1 MRLATLAAAIFIA
14 CELQAAAG
22 QAQAETPILQ
32 VGLFGYRPDG
42 SGSASAYDTEPSLAS
57 LTYLNANGC
66 QVGAGNQEP
75 PAHATDAWRFSGKV
89 LSRTREEVV
98 LQLEWQ
104 RVLADG
110 TPAASPGASQQLTLR
125 NGDRVL
131 LDSVIPADT
140 RCWTSVGFEVRF
152 NANSREAVA
161 AAAAMIR
168 SQKGARGG
176 GVGVSAGAPSGSGSG
191 RTNQEHAG
199 SGGAASVSGHARHPV
214 SGSGGGRHEW
224 VSARPNFDVSLWLV
238 RSVAGKP
245 DEVWHQTLLTG
256 HNETAFAFAPVSV
269 ETARGAVVLQVTGS
283 VAVSNSAAGPQ
294 LQFETKRRA
303 TFPVTG
309 NAPRDGGQD
318 AQGGSR
324 TTIPLPGPEE
334 VLSFQLPPLPARSDR
349 PAVPD
354 QLSVRVRITPR

>member
-1 MRLATLAAAIFIA
+1 MRRITLAAAIVIA
-14 CELQAAAG
+14 GELQAAAG
-22 QAQAETPILQ
+22 QTPAETPIVQ

-89 LSRTREEVV
+89 LTRTREEVV

-110 TPAASPGASQQLTLR
+110 SAVGSPGGSQQLTLR
-125 NGDRVL
+125 SGDRVL
-131 LDSVIPADT
+131 LDSVMPANAA
-140 RCWTSVGFEVRF
+140 CWTSVGFEARYM
-152 NANSREAVA
+152 ASPAAVLM
-161 AAAAMIR
+161 AAMKKGG
-168 SQKGARGG
+168 SQTAVSGG
-176 GVGVSAGAPSGSGSG
+176 GVG
-191 RTNQEHAG
+191 G
-199 SGGAASVSGHARHPV
+199 SGGAIAGSGHARRPV

-224 VSARPNFDVSLWLV
+224 ASARPNFDVSLWLV
-238 RSVAGKP
+238 RSVAGKQ
-245 DEVWHQTLLTG
+245 DEVWPQTLLTG
-256 HNETAFAFAPVSV
+256 HNETAFAFAPVTV

-294 LQFETKRRA
+294 LQFETKRRV
-303 TFPVTG
+303 TYPVTG
-309 NAPRDGGQD
+309 AAPRDGGQD

-334 VLSFQLPPLPARSDR
+334 VLSFQLPPLPGRSDR
-349 PAVPD
+349 PAIPD